1 MAPKHY
7 EDALYITRERTAS
20 VPFLWIVREKNEYSG
35 SLLFLWK
42 NQLFQMSSRTENL
55 SRESKTPKNVRKKTG
70 QEVQMQFLNLDVL
83 GSVEVLWL

>member
-1 MAPKHY
+1 
-7 EDALYITRERTAS
+7 
-20 VPFLWIVREKNEYSG
+20 
-35 SLLFLWK
+35 
-42 NQLFQMSSRTENL
+42 MSSRTENL